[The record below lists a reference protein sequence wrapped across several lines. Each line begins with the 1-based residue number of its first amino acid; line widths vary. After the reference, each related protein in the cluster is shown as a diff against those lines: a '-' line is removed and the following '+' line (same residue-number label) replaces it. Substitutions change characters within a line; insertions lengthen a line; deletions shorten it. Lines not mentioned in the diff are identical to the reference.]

1 MATSITIAIAI
12 SNNDD
17 DDGNGNGNGNY
28 NGDDYED
35 DFNCDGVLMQQQAS
49 SYWNPFNSHNVTK
62 RDWWQRQRR
71 GKPYHMQRYLHN
83 HAGAAAC
90 RSHGTGLQHANKMPE
105 NSKKWHTN
113 TLPAYGPLLA
123 TCPSTNTGEQPSAAA
138 AAAASAVAAAA
149 AEVAAAAATT
159 TTTTAAAAEAAIP
172 AMAISLLSLWQL
184 GHTRASASASAAAAA
199 GSADAAAGSASA
211 TAAAAAARHQQ
222 QLKQQRLRRR
232 RRRQQ
237 KQRQQA
243 KNLNCHPYGIGDA
256 ASWRHIDAQLHPH
269 PVGQQVSMQLNGSS
283 CPSWAACCQI
293 QNPLLDEQRHQS
305 QHQQQQRHHQQL
317 KQQQQQL
324 KQKRPPWPIPYPMP
338 TSLWPQ
344 RQSRVHMGAL
354 AVLLLLAITH
364 LMPTMGVSTTINSA
378 SNPHLPY
385 PWQRHHQQQ
394 QQQHELQQQQHQQA
408 AVAEEEEAEQRR
420 WTSAAAAA
428 AAAVWRPSHGNWRQL
443 AHRKTKKTKYT

>member
-1 MATSITIAIAI
+1 MATSNTITISI
-12 SNNDD
+12 N
-17 DDGNGNGNGNY
+17 DDGNGNGNGNG
-28 NGDDYED
+28 NDSSDDDEDDY
-35 DFNCDGVLMQQQAS
+35 NCDGVLMQQAS
-49 SYWNPFNSHNVTK
+49 THCNPFNSHNVTK

-90 RSHGTGLQHANKMPE
+90 RSHGTGLQHVDPWRPLQIYKNLLEFANHMFSLFIHRQTKCLRIAKNGTQIRYLHMGH
-105 NSKKWHTN
+105 SW
-113 TLPAYGPLLA
+113 LPAHPLILKSSPLLQQQQQQWQQQQKWQQQRRRRRWQRQQKQQFRRW
-123 TCPSTNTGEQPSAAA
+123 PSPCSAC
-138 AAAASAVAAAA
+138 
-149 AEVAAAAATT
+149 
-159 TTTTAAAAEAAIP
+159 
-172 AMAISLLSLWQL
+172 
-184 GHTRASASASAAAAA
+184 GN
-199 GSADAAAGSASA
+199 SA
-211 TAAAAAARHQQ
+211 TLEHQQ
-222 QLKQQRLRRR
+222 QRQQDLQLQQQHQHQRQQQRLRRR

-237 KQRQQA
+237 QRQQQA
-243 KNLNCHPYGIGDA
+243 KNPNCHPYGIGDA

-293 QNPLLDEQRHQS
+293 QNPLLDEQRHQP
-305 QHQQQQRHHQQL
+305 HQQQQRHQQQL
-317 KQQQQQL
+317 KQQQQQ
-324 KQKRPPWPIPYPMP
+324 QNRPPWPIPYPMP

-385 PWQRHHQQQ
+385 PWQRHHQRQRQ
-394 QQQHELQQQQHQQA
+394 QQQQHQQA
-408 AVAEEEEAEQRR
+408 AVAEEEEEAEQRR
-420 WTSAAAAA
+420 WTTAAAA